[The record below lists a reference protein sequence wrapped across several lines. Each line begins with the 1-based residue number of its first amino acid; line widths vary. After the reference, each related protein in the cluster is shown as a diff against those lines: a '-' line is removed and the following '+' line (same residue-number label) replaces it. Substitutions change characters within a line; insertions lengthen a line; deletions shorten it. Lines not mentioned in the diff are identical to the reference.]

1 MARKYQNIEF
11 EEVREEKG
19 RSFTLRSL
27 MDGNVLTQ
35 RAVIKQAPFLALV
48 VVLSLLIIANRNHA
62 EKLVIRT
69 NELQTEVKEMRS
81 KAISTSSELVK
92 MSRQSTVKQLVRER
106 ELGLVE
112 NMEPLKKLETEEN

>member
-11 EEVREEKG
+11 EETREEKTK
-19 RSFTLRSL
+19 SFTLRSL

-35 RAVIKQAPFLALV
+35 RSVIRQAPFLALI
-48 VVLSLLIIANRNHA
+48 VVLSLLMIANRNHA

-69 NELQTEVKEMRS
+69 NQLHEEVKEMRS
-81 KAISTSSELVK
+81 KAISTSSDLVK
-92 MSRQSTVKQLVRER
+92 MSRQSNVEQLIRDK

-112 NMEPLKKLETEEN
+112 NKEPLKKLEKEEN